1 MFTGFAAG
9 LLGAAGGILGSLSA
23 RSSVADA
30 NAANERLSWD
40 MWHATNAYNH
50 PKRQMARFREAGL
63 NPNLIYGQMSNVAP
77 PAFVRSTP
85 VPGIDF
91 GMDKIADAIQN
102 SESMELQRASLEHNA
117 ALSEAGLWMQ
127 AQKMSNDLDIR
138 NRELGLQEALLPYK
152 IDQIRTDNAMAR
164 MTMENML
171 NPPLDNSSS
180 GIVKRIIEHKN
191 FGDLPWYYRYPVRA
205 YDAASEWFSKF
216 NPFSTRSSSSNSYS
230 NSYKK
235 WKWK

>member
-9 LLGAAGGILGSLSA
+9 LLGAAGGFLASRSA

-40 MWHATNAYNH
+40 MWHATNEYNH
-50 PKRQMARFREAGL
+50 PKNQMARFREAGL
-63 NPNLIYGQMSNVAP
+63 NPNLIYGQMNNVAP

-91 GMDKIADAIQN
+91 GMDKIADSIQN
-102 SESMELQRASLEHNA
+102 SESMELQRASLEQNA
-117 ALSEAGLWMQ
+117 ALSEAGLMMQ

-164 MTMENML
+164 MTMENMI
-171 NPPLDNSSS
+171 NPPLDGSSS
-180 GIVKRIIEHKN
+180 GIAKRIVEHKN

-216 NPFSTRSSSSNSYS
+216 NPFGAKGSGSS